1 MNRKR
6 INFCSFCFRRHKP
19 KKRKIKY
26 KSELEDNIDDKESVY
41 LTTSPKFIK
50 GEMRDYQ
57 IDGLNWLVSLHDN
70 GINGILADDMGLGKT
85 LQTVSLLGYLK
96 HFK

>member
-1 MNRKR
+1 M
-6 INFCSFCFRRHKP
+6 
-19 KKRKIKY
+19 KY
-26 KSELEDNIDDKESVY
+26 NAELEESHGDKKSAY
-41 LTTSPKFIK
+41 LTASPSFIV

-57 IDGLNWLVSLHDN
+57 IVGLNWLMSLYDN
-70 GINGILADDMGLGKT
+70 AINGILADDMGLGKT

>member
-1 MNRKR
+1 MR
-6 INFCSFCFRRHKP
+6 
-19 KKRKIKY
+19 Y
-26 KSELEDNIDDKESVY
+26 KSELEDSIEDTKSVY
-41 LTTSPKFIK
+41 LTASPAFIV

-57 IDGLNWLVSLHDN
+57 IDGLNWLVSLSDN

>member
-1 MNRKR
+1 MR
-6 INFCSFCFRRHKP
+6 
-19 KKRKIKY
+19 Y
-26 KSELEDNIDDKESVY
+26 KAEPEDTNDDKKSVY
-41 LTTSPKFIK
+41 LTVSPPFIN

-57 IDGLNWLVSLHDN
+57 IDGLNWLVSLYDN

-85 LQTVSLLGYLK
+85 LQTVSLLGYLS

>member
-1 MNRKR
+1 M
-6 INFCSFCFRRHKP
+6 
-19 KKRKIKY
+19 KY
-26 KSELEDNIDDKESVY
+26 NSELEEDGSEDKKSVY
-41 LTTSPKFIK
+41 LKASPSFIN

-57 IDGLNWLVSLHDN
+57 IDGLNWMVSLHDN